1 MLTLLIIVP
10 IIPFI
15 LNYKLKNPYIFI
27 IFSIIEMWISLI
39 IILLYNSNNIEYQYR
54 QSFYFN
60 GYYIEYAI
68 DGISLPLI
76 IITTLI
82 IPIIMIIREKYNNE
96 DIKFQKIIL
105 AVEIMLIY
113 IFIIMDIAIFYTM
126 FELILIPMFIIII
139 GYGSRF
145 KKIEAGYRL
154 ILYTIIGSLIFLLS
168 IILIFIKYGSTSN
181 ELIEIYTNSESIY
194 FQIIF
199 WLCFLTSFAVK
210 IPIYPFHSWL
220 PEAHTEAPTTG
231 SVLLAAILLKLGIY
245 GFIRYS
251 FNLLSEANTYLSP
264 IILALSILAIINCSF
279 ITLRLIDIKKIIA
292 YSSIIH
298 MNLVMVG
305 LYANE
310 FYSII
315 GSYYTIISHA
325 FISSGLFILIGIIY
339 RRYFTRNILYI
350 RGLSSLMPIYSI
362 FFFLFIISNVS
373 IPLTSGFPGELLIIF
388 GILKN
393 AFFYS
398 IFILFTIILTTG
410 YNFNLINKFIFGS
423 ISNAILKYRDI
434 SLLEFWTLFPLL
446 FWNILLGNYTAPLI
460 EIVYLSIMKI

>member
-1 MLTLLIIVP
+1 
-10 IIPFI
+10 
-15 LNYKLKNPYIFI
+15 
-27 IFSIIEMWISLI
+27 
-39 IILLYNSNNIEYQYR
+39 
-54 QSFYFN
+54 
-60 GYYIEYAI
+60 
-68 DGISLPLI
+68 
-76 IITTLI
+76 
-82 IPIIMIIREKYNNE
+82 
-96 DIKFQKIIL
+96 
-105 AVEIMLIY
+105 
-113 IFIIMDIAIFYTM
+113 
-126 FELILIPMFIIII
+126 
-139 GYGSRF
+139 
-145 KKIEAGYRL
+145 
-154 ILYTIIGSLIFLLS
+154 
-168 IILIFIKYGSTSN
+168 
-181 ELIEIYTNSESIY
+181 
-194 FQIIF
+194 
-199 WLCFLTSFAVK
+199 
-210 IPIYPFHSWL
+210 
-220 PEAHTEAPTTG
+220 
-231 SVLLAAILLKLGIY
+231 
-245 GFIRYS
+245 
-251 FNLLSEANTYLSP
+251 
-264 IILALSILAIINCSF
+264 
-279 ITLRLIDIKKIIA
+279 
-292 YSSIIH
+292 

-434 SLLEFWTLFPLL
+434 SLLEF
-446 FWNILLGNYTAPLI
+446 
-460 EIVYLSIMKI
+460 